1 MPRKKENLT
10 PVQQTTLEII
20 DYFKL
25 VFVAIILIVVMYYII
40 AGFIGQLPAQIST
53 IIVGLAVLF
62 IYGTNKKVRESIQS
76 WLKPKK

>member
-10 PVQQTTLEII
+10 QAQQATLEII

-25 VFVAIILIVVMYYII
+25 VFVAIILIVVMYYVI

-53 IIVGLAVLF
+53 IIIGLAIVF
-62 IYGTNKKVRESIQS
+62 IYGTNQKVRASIQS